1 MLEKI
6 LLDTNMLI
14 YLEDDHILNKD
25 VARLTRILYD
35 SSNYKIVI
43 HPDSILET
51 NKIKDVNRKNIFQSK
66 IRVYKQINNPPRASE
81 AFQSMLGYK
90 NENDKIDNELLFAV
104 KQNCVSYFVTNDNKL
119 KGKGIRIGLG
129 DRVLNIKEAIEKFEK
144 QEMKEILVP
153 VFIKKEELYR
163 VQLEDPFFNS
173 LKKDYFEFDKWFE
186 RKQREGEKA
195 YIVRNQKNEVTAFL
209 MLKIEEKGEEYE
221 EFEKKFSKKRRLKV
235 STFKVDDT
243 GKRIGET
250 FIKIIVENAIKEKVE
265 EIYVTVFPKYN
276 FLIDLFKEYGF
287 KYYTYK
293 QTPDKRKE
301 SSKEYVLVKSMKDK
315 ESYPFVNIEKRKV
328 FIVPIQPIYHRL
340 FFPEAIKNL
349 QYSIND
355 YEGIN
360 TESNAIRKAYI
371 SNSNIKKIQ
380 SGDVLLFYASQ
391 KEKAITC
398 AGIVDTVFSDFKKSE
413 EIVNLVRKRTAY
425 SERELQNNVD
435 LNSLVIMF
443 KHYMTFNKE
452 IAYKELRK
460 WNIINGAIQSITE
473 IDGEKIKELIN
484 RNEKDSYYFK

>member
-221 EFEKKFSKKRRLKV
+221 EFEKKFSKK
-235 STFKVDDT
+235 
-243 GKRIGET
+243 
-250 FIKIIVENAIKEKVE
+250 
-265 EIYVTVFPKYN
+265 
-276 FLIDLFKEYGF
+276 
-287 KYYTYK
+287 
-293 QTPDKRKE
+293 
-301 SSKEYVLVKSMKDK
+301 
-315 ESYPFVNIEKRKV
+315 
-328 FIVPIQPIYHRL
+328 
-340 FFPEAIKNL
+340 
-349 QYSIND
+349 
-355 YEGIN
+355 EG
-360 TESNAIRKAYI
+360 
-371 SNSNIKKIQ
+371 
-380 SGDVLLFYASQ
+380 
-391 KEKAITC
+391 
-398 AGIVDTVFSDFKKSE
+398 
-413 EIVNLVRKRTAY
+413 
-425 SERELQNNVD
+425 
-435 LNSLVIMF
+435 
-443 KHYMTFNKE
+443 
-452 IAYKELRK
+452 
-460 WNIINGAIQSITE
+460 
-473 IDGEKIKELIN
+473 
-484 RNEKDSYYFK
+484 